1 MHSFRILGFCVFI
14 SFGAIAQ
21 HNPMEL
27 WYDRPAAN
35 WNEALPVGNGR
46 LGAMVFGGIDEEQ
59 LQLNEET
66 VWSGQDHDFVN
77 KDARKALPIIRKLLF
92 DGKWVEAKDLAQ
104 QKLMGDKRIPSS
116 YQTLGDL
123 RLLFDHEARKVSSY
137 KRSLDIDSAIAHVSY
152 SLDGITY
159 HREIF
164 SNAPANVLVI
174 RLWANRTGK
183 VTFKGSLSRPE
194 DKASFKRDG
203 TAIIM
208 TEHVGNGTGVT
219 MATRLHVLN
228 TGGDVTLS
236 ENSFGVA
243 NADEVVLLLS
253 AATDYRGDDPVA
265 LCRDHVAGALE
276 KSYVALR
283 KEHIADYQHF
293 FKRVEFNIGQTDA
306 KFFPTDQ
313 RLKSVQRGNSDP
325 ALLALYYQFG
335 RYLLISSSRPGSLPA
350 NLQGIWADGLNPPW
364 DADYHININIQMNY
378 WPAEVTNLHELHLPF
393 LEFLRGLT
401 RDGKKTAR
409 DMYGIDGAVA
419 HFTTDAWQFTEPYG
433 ETQWAMWPMGLAWSA
448 SHLWEHYAFRNDKEY
463 LSTLAYPIMKEAA
476 LFCLQWLVKHP
487 REGYLV
493 SGPSISPEN
502 TFRTKDGDVATMVMG
517 PTMDHM
523 IIRELFTNTIKAS
536 EILGVD
542 AGFRRKLGSSLTRLA
557 PTRILSDG
565 RIMEWTE
572 EFEEAEPGHRHISH
586 LYGLYPGS
594 EINHQS
600 SPELLDAASKT
611 IAHRL
616 GHGGG
621 HTGWSR
627 AWIINFFARLH
638 DGESAYD
645 NLNALLRHST
655 LPNLFDN
662 HPPFQIDGN
671 FGATAGISEMLLQ
684 SHTNEIHVL
693 PALPEK
699 WSDGYVKGLCARGG
713 FVTDIEWEGGKL
725 KKLTLHSVEGKTC
738 NLLYDNTRLR
748 VETQAGKAY
757 VFDGHLRLI
766 KQDK

>member
-1 MHSFRILGFCVFI
+1 MLLFRFLQTAFFAVVSC
-14 SFGAIAQ
+14 GAVAQ
-21 HNPMEL
+21 QNAMQL
-27 WYDRPAAN
+27 WYDRPAGN

-46 LGAMVFGGIDEEQ
+46 LGAMVFGGIEEER

-77 KDARKALPIIRKLLF
+77 NEARKALPAVRKLLF

-104 QKLMGDKRIPSS
+104 QKLMGDKHIPSS

-123 RLLFDHEARKVSSY
+123 RLRFDHESSKVNSY
-137 KRSLDIDSAIAHVSY
+137 KRSLDIDSAIASVSY
-152 SLDGITY
+152 SLDGVTY
-159 HREIF
+159 HREVF
-164 SNAPANVLVI
+164 SSAPSNVLAI
-174 RLWANRTGK
+174 RLSANRKAK
-183 VTFKGSLSRPE
+183 VSFQGSLSRPG
-194 DKASFKRDG
+194 DKAAFSREG
-203 TAIIM
+203 NVIVM
-208 TEHVGNGTGVT
+208 TEHIGNGTGVR
-219 MATRLHVLN
+219 MATRLHVLTN
-228 TGGDVTLS
+228 GGQVTFS
-236 ENSFGVA
+236 ENGF
-243 NADEVVLLLS
+243 NIRDADNVVLLLS
-253 AATDYRGDDPVA
+253 AATDYRKDDPLA
-265 LCRDHVAGALE
+265 LCRNFLVTALE
-276 KSYVALR
+276 KTYADLR
-283 KEHIADYQHF
+283 KEHIANYQHF
-293 FKRVEFNIGQTDA
+293 FKRVEFGIGQTDA
-306 KFFPTDQ
+306 VFFPTDQ

-325 ALLALYYQFG
+325 ALVALYYQFG

-378 WPAEVTNLHELHLPF
+378 WPAEVANLHELHRPF
-393 LEFLRGLT
+393 LEFLRGVT

-409 DMYGIDGAVA
+409 DMYGVDGAVA

-433 ETQWAMWPMGLAWSA
+433 ETQWALWPMGLAWSA
-448 SHLWEHYAFRNDKEY
+448 SHLWEHYAFRTDKDY
-463 LSTLAYPIMKEAA
+463 LSTLAYPLMKEAA
-476 LFCLQWLVKHP
+476 LFCVQWLVKHP
-487 REGYLV
+487 REKYLV

-502 TFRTKDGDVATMVMG
+502 TFRTEEGEVATMVMG

-542 AGFRRKLGSSLTRLA
+542 VAFRKRLRSSLARLA
-557 PTRILSDG
+557 PTRTTSDG

-594 EINHQS
+594 EINHQT
-600 SPELLDAASKT
+600 SPELLQAARKT

-616 GHGGG
+616 EHGGG

-638 DGESAYD
+638 DGESAYQ
-645 NLNALLRHST
+645 NLNALLTHST

-693 PALPEK
+693 PALPGK
-699 WSDGYVKGLCARGG
+699 WSEGFIKGLCARGG
-713 FVTDIEWEGGKL
+713 FVADIEWEGGKL
-725 KKLTLHSVEGKTC
+725 NKIFLHSLEGNTCFLRYGNTRIQIETKAGKT
-738 NLLYDNTRLR
+738 
-748 VETQAGKAY
+748 Y
-757 VFDGHLRLI
+757 VFDGQLHII
-766 KQDK
+766 K